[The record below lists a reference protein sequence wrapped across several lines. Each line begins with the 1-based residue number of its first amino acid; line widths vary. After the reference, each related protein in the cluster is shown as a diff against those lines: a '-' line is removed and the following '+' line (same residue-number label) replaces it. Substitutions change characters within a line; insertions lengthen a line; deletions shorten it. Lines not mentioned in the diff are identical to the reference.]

1 MISGI
6 YCKETGR
13 EEMSGIENGDEYF
26 DSLCEL
32 DNYSQANFEKLQ
44 DVLKTLLKLLKLQSS
59 TIDTSITTR
68 NVENEDTT
76 NAIDDNII
84 IKLLDTLS
92 RDFDLLIETSIAL
105 KQAKYQAR
113 EAQIQ
118 CAEAMETDNHTR
130 LNKSP
135 FGKDLTECV
144 DVLECIQR
152 DSLRYTNLID
162 RMSVDLVKQV
172 EVSDPNV
179 SRVDMESWKPSK
191 ELQEILDQYSNTDR
205 DLSKIDD
212 DLKDYLD
219 QIKLSRAKYTLENK
233 YQLQTKLNELNNEIN
248 QWRKECNNMESL
260 MFGDDPRS
268 MKSMLR
274 TIGSLKQRLIDER
287 EQDCGTNSSVDDA
300 GEQRNKE
307 ETV

>member
-1 MISGI
+1 
-6 YCKETGR
+6 
-13 EEMSGIENGDEYF
+13 MSGIENGNEYF

-32 DNYSQANFEKLQ
+32 DNYSQTNFEKLQ

-59 TIDTSITTR
+59 ISNMATTTDDI
-68 NVENEDTT
+68 ENEDIT
-76 NAIDDNII
+76 NAVKDDDI

-92 RDFDLLIETSIAL
+92 RDFDSLIETSIAL

-118 CAEAMETDNHTR
+118 CAEFIEAANHTR
-130 LNKSP
+130 LNRSP
-135 FGKDLTECV
+135 FGKDLMEYV

-162 RMSVDLVKQV
+162 KLSIDLVKQV

-179 SRVDMESWKPSK
+179 SRVDMDTWRPSK
-191 ELQEILDQYSNTDR
+191 ELQEILDQYFNTDEGV
-205 DLSKIDD
+205 SKIDD
-212 DLKDYLD
+212 DLKNYLD

-233 YQLQTKLNELNNEIN
+233 YQLQTKLNELNSEIN

-274 TIGSLKQRLIDER
+274 TIGSLKQRLMNER
-287 EQDCGTNSSVDDA
+287 EQDRGTNSSVDGA

>member
-1 MISGI
+1 
-6 YCKETGR
+6 
-13 EEMSGIENGDEYF
+13 MSGIENGDEYF

-32 DNYSQANFEKLQ
+32 DNYSQTNFQKLQ

-59 TIDTSITTR
+59 TTDTSITTR

-76 NAIDDNII
+76 NAIDDNNI

-92 RDFDLLIETSIAL
+92 RDFDSLIETSIAL

-135 FGKDLTECV
+135 FGKDLTEYV
-144 DVLECIQR
+144 NVLECIQR

-179 SRVDMESWKPSK
+179 SGVDMESWKPSK
-191 ELQEILDQYSNTDR
+191 ELQEILDQYSNTDK

-274 TIGSLKQRLIDER
+274 TIGSLKQRLIDGR
-287 EQDCGTNSSVDDA
+287 EQGCGINSSVDDA
-300 GEQRNKE
+300 SEQRNKE